1 MKPEIHR
8 NYEGKAV
15 PFTVSAPFQ
24 PMGDQPGAIDSLA
37 KGIENGDWAQV
48 LLGATGTGKTFT
60 MAKLIERVQKPTLV
74 IAHNKTLAA
83 QLCSEFKSFFP
94 NNAVEYFVSYYDFY
108 QPEAYI
114 ASTDTY
120 IEKDASINDEI
131 DKLRHSATMSLFER
145 RDVIIVASV
154 SCIYGL
160 GDPEDYSDLV
170 VSLRLGQ
177 EKSRDDILKKLVD
190 IQYTRNDINFTRG
203 TFRVHGDTIEV
214 FPAAYSER
222 VIRIELFGD
231 EIDRLSE
238 VDLMT
243 GEIIAERKHVAIY
256 PASHYVTTKD
266 KLTLAI
272 ERIETE
278 LDQQLK
284 LLKSKDRLLEA
295 QRLEQRTRYDIE
307 MMQEMGYCS
316 GIENYS
322 RLLSNRKPGEAPF
335 TLIDYFPDDF
345 LILVDESHVTI
356 PQLRAMYN
364 GDRARKENL
373 IEYGFRLPS
382 ALDNRPLKFEEFQER
397 INQIVYISA
406 TPGPYEMEVQTNVA
420 EQIIRPTGLLDPQI
434 EIRPIKGQMD
444 DLLNEIQIRAKANER
459 VLVTT
464 LTKKMAEDLTDYLKS
479 MGVRVRY
486 LHSDIATIERADIIR
501 DLRAGV
507 FDVLIGINLL
517 REGLDMPEV
526 SLVAI
531 LDADKEGFLRS
542 ETSMIQTIGRAAR
555 NEHGTVIMYAD
566 NITGSMERAISE
578 TERRRTVQEAYNKE
592 HNITPKSV
600 RKEVKELIELTKLD
614 DETSSTAAAGT
625 ETGSQAEQPGSKRRK
640 KSSGRP
646 RKSPGKGV
654 THDPALLG
662 GEAARQA
669 LAEIDDMD
677 DFGSTQLVAEGTVP
691 YNPKTMEGI
700 TGLKGPKGANGVKGN
715 GRGQRT
721 GSAMA
726 SGRHHDNGAKASA
739 EAMTVASQAATTK
752 MAAWAQLTDE
762 ELFNKI
768 EETSRLM
775 KAAAKQLEFE
785 EAAKYRDELGEL
797 RQLWSDRH

>member
-1 MKPEIHR
+1 MKHNTY
-8 NYEGKAV
+8 NYEGGQPFKVEA
-15 PFTVSAPFQ
+15 PFTPT
-24 PMGDQPGAIDSLA
+24 GDQPTAIQSLTE
-37 KGIENGDWAQV
+37 GIERGEWAQV

-60 MAKLIERVQKPTLV
+60 MAKVIEAVQKPTLI

-114 ASTDTY
+114 PSSDTY

-160 GDPEDYSDLV
+160 GDPEDYSELV
-170 VSLRLGQ
+170 LSLRLGQ
-177 EKSRDDILKKLVD
+177 TKSRDEILSKLVD
-190 IQYTRNDINFTRG
+190 IQYTRNDMNFIRG
-203 TFRVHGDTIEV
+203 TFRVQGDTIEI

-222 VIRIELFGD
+222 AIRVELFGD
-231 EIDRLSE
+231 EIDRLVE
-238 VDLMT
+238 VDALT
-243 GEIIAERKHVAIY
+243 GEVIAERKHVAVY

-266 KLTLAI
+266 KMRIAV
-272 ERIETE
+272 ERIEAE
-278 LDQQLK
+278 LEEQLAK
-284 LLKSKDRLLEA
+284 LKAADRLLEA

-322 RLLSNRKPGEAPF
+322 RHMSERKAGEAPY

-345 LILVDESHVTI
+345 LIMVDESHVTI
-356 PQLRAMYN
+356 PQVRAMYN
-364 GDRARKENL
+364 GDRARKESL

-382 ALDNRPLKFEEFQER
+382 ALDNRPLQFDEFVER
-397 INQIVYISA
+397 INQIVYVSA
-406 TPGPYEMEVQTNVA
+406 TPGPYEMEVQTNIA
-420 EQIIRPTGLLDPQI
+420 EQIIRPTGLLDPSI

-444 DLLNEIQIRAKANER
+444 DLLGEIHKRAAKNER

-464 LTKKMAEDLTDYLKS
+464 LTKKMAEDLTEFLKE

-486 LHSDIATIERADIIR
+486 LHSDIVTIERAEIIR

-507 FDVLIGINLL
+507 FDVLVGINLL

-542 ETSMIQTIGRAAR
+542 DTAMIQTIGRAAR
-555 NEHGTVIMYAD
+555 NVNGHVIMYAD
-566 NITGSMERAISE
+566 RITGSMQRAIDE
-578 TERRRTVQEAYNKE
+578 TDRRRAVQEAYNIE

-600 RKEVKELIELTKLD
+600 SKDVKELIELTKIEEDMDTDGKGL
-614 DETSSTAAAGT
+614 SPKKG
-625 ETGSQAEQPGSKRRK
+625 KK
-640 KSSGRP
+640 KSST
-646 RKSPGKGV
+646 PG
-654 THDPALLG
+654 
-662 GEAARQA
+662 
-669 LAEIDDMD
+669 MD
-677 DFGSTQLVAEGTVP
+677 HGHEPYAQDISTPKVAD
-691 YNPKTMEGI
+691 I
-700 TGLKGPKGANGVKGN
+700 TP
-715 GRGQRT
+715 
-721 GSAMA
+721 
-726 SGRHHDNGAKASA
+726 
-739 EAMTVASQAATTK
+739 
-752 MAAWAQLTDE
+752 E

-768 EETSRLM
+768 EELDRQM

-785 EAAKYRDELGEL
+785 KAAKLRDQLGVL
-797 RQLWSDRH
+797 RQQWSDMHSAGESKLKKPASSKGRKRTSPKSK